1 MAGIHGKN
9 ASIRVSTSE
18 TVISGVEM
26 TTSPTPFTPGGV
38 FQVSAG
44 NRDWKYDNDVLVQ
57 FTTGDEQGGDGAA
70 ITTHSLTTTA
80 GTTYQGINT
89 QTRLINYAG
98 GAIHMGQHPSV
109 VSGVYAMAT
118 SMELSQVANLVGDAR
133 SFTVSVANDT
143 VDSTVIGDS
152 WKSFEDGLA
161 GFEGSLDGLVVDEF
175 WYKRSVSTLSGLLP
189 RTVCRFQID
198 PKDATSYYQGTVIF
212 PSFELT
218 GGFDALVEYSVPF
231 QGRGPLD
238 LIDGGAPFFKVHE
251 TS

>member
-9 ASIRVSTSE
+9 ASIRVSTTE
-18 TVISGVEM
+18 TAVSGVEL
-26 TTSPTPFTPGGV
+26 TGTQGSYFQAPSNQRNWRYDRGV
-38 FQVSAG
+38 WIQFNDNAAG
-44 NRDWKYDNDVLVQ
+44 P
-57 FTTGDEQGGDGAA
+57 QGGDGAV
-70 ITTHSLTTTA
+70 ITESSATQSDGYTA
-80 GTTYQGINT
+80 INT

-98 GAIHMGQHPSV
+98 GAIHLGQHPDV

-118 SMELSQVANLVGDAR
+118 SMQLSQVANLVGDAR
-133 SFTVSVANDT
+133 SFTVSVTNDT

-152 WKSFEDGLA
+152 WKQFEDGLS

-175 WYKRSVSTLSGLLP
+175 WYRRSIATLSGLLP

-198 PKDATSYYQGTVIF
+198 PTDASSYYQGTVIF

-238 LIDGGAPFFKVHE
+238 LIQGGTPFFKTSE
-251 TS
+251 TT

>member
-18 TVISGVEM
+18 TTISGAVM
-26 TTSPTPFTPGGV
+26 TGTQGSY
-38 FQVSAG
+38 FQAAAAS
-44 NRDWKYDNDVLVQ
+44 RDWKYDSDVLIQ
-57 FTTGDEQGGDGAA
+57 FTTGTVDSEQGGDGGAVTAA
-70 ITTHSLTTTA
+70 SLGLA
-80 GTTYQGINT
+80 NAATTYVGINT

-109 VSGVYAMAT
+109 VSGVYAMST

-143 VDSTVIGDS
+143 VDSTVMGDS

-175 WYKRSVSTLSGLLP
+175 WYKRSISTLS
-189 RTVCRFQID
+189 
-198 PKDATSYYQGTVIF
+198 AN
-212 PSFELT
+212 
-218 GGFDALVEYSVPF
+218 
-231 QGRGPLD
+231 GRIRCIG
-238 LIDGGAPFFKVHE
+238 
-251 TS
+251 